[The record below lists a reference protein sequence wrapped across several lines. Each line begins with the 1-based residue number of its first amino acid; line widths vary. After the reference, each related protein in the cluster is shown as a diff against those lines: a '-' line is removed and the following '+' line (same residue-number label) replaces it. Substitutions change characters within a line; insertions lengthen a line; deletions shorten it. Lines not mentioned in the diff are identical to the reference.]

1 MASVIFQKRKFLA
14 MNKAS
19 YIPRKLPPQEIDW
32 KKLIPLIGKAH
43 AAIAR
48 YDGLLQS
55 LINPAVLL
63 SPLTTTEAVL
73 SSKIE
78 GTQASLEEVFELE
91 AGFRKERPE
100 SIKQDIHEIINYRIS
115 LLTAEKGLE
124 QRDITLNFVKGIHK
138 ILLSSVRG
146 RNRNPG
152 EFRKDQNWIGRPGTA
167 IEEARFI
174 PPNPIIVQEFMED
187 WEVFLLSNNFEDKL
201 VQLAI
206 LHAQFEIIHPF
217 KDGNGRIGRLLI
229 PLFLYAKKLLSRPM
243 FYLSE
248 YLEARRQ
255 EYYDKLLFVS
265 EKDDWQA
272 WIEFFLMAIIQQSNS
287 NTKKA
292 EKILELYEELKQK
305 FLDSTHSQYAV
316 PLLDVFFQKPI
327 VNSST
332 ALKLANIGN
341 RVTGNVLLRKLE
353 ENKLIVILSTGKGRN
368 PNVYALPKLINIT
381 EGKGVF

>member
-1 MASVIFQKRKFLA
+1 MFKKP
-14 MNKAS
+14 
-19 YIPRKLPPQEIDW
+19 YIPQKLPPQKIDW
-32 KKLIPLIGKAH
+32 KRLIPLIGKAH
-43 AAIAR
+43 ASIAR

-63 SPLTTTEAVL
+63 SPLTTNEAVL
-73 SSKIE
+73 SSRIE
-78 GTQASLEEVFELE
+78 GTQASLEEVYELE
-91 AGFRKERPE
+91 AGFNKKSE
-100 SIKQDIHEIINYRIS
+100 SIKQDIQEIVNYRKA
-115 LLTAEKGLE
+115 LLNAEKALKH
-124 QRDITLNFVKGIHK
+124 QDITLNFIKSVHK
-138 ILLSSVRG
+138 ILLDSVRG
-146 RNRNPG
+146 KNKNPG
-152 EFRKDQNWIGRPGTA
+152 EFRNDQNWIGRPGTPM
-167 IEEARFI
+167 EQARFV
-174 PPNPIIVQEFMED
+174 PPNPLIVQEYMED
-187 WEVFLLSNNFEDKL
+187 WEEFLQMNNFEDKL

-255 EYYDKLLFVS
+255 EYYDKLLFVT
-265 EKDDWQA
+265 EKDDWQG
-272 WIEFFLMAIIQQSNS
+272 WIEFFLTAIIQQSIT

-292 EKILELYEELKQK
+292 KRILELYEELKRK
-305 FLDSTHSQYAV
+305 FINSTHSQYAV

-341 RVTGNVLLRKLE
+341 RVTGNALLRKLE
-353 ENKLIVILSTGKGRN
+353 ENKLIVLLSIGKGRT

-381 EGKGVF
+381 EGKDVL

>member
-1 MASVIFQKRKFLA
+1 

-63 SPLTTTEAVL
+63 SPLTTNEAVL